1 MQIIDINGMKREAKS
16 VTPDPSYPGFMKVEF
31 RRHHEWY
38 SIAEFLQFNPTLS
51 HLTAAAKPQSPDVV
65 SAVTSSTKT
74 TLTDSSQNW
83 NENIY
88 TGFFVWISRGKGE
101 GQKRTV
107 LSNTKNKLT
116 IDTLWDILPNKTSQ
130 YVISYNIHEV
140 KAFGNSLPGEDMK
153 ELERK
158 AIELDKQ
165 HGRLSSQTIKKT
177 IKYLK
182 PEEI

>member
-1 MQIIDINGMKREAKS
+1 MKIIDINGSEREVKS
-16 VTPDPSYPGFMKVEF
+16 AAPDPSYPGFMKVEF

-38 SIAEFLQFNPTLS
+38 SIQEFLQFNPTLS
-51 HLTAAAKPQSPDVV
+51 HLTASAKPQSPDVV
-65 SAVTSSTKT
+65 STVTSSAKT
-74 TLTDSSQNW
+74 TLSDSSQNW
-83 NENIY
+83 DENTY

-116 IDTLWDILPNKTSQ
+116 IDTPWDTLPNKTSQ

-140 KAFGNSLPGEDMK
+140 KAFGNSLPSENMK
-153 ELERK
+153 DLERK

-165 HGRLSSQTIKKT
+165 KGRLSSQTLKT
-177 IKYLK
+177 LRYLK